1 MGIVVALNT
10 RRPAPAMMQAAG
22 SGQVLGHPLL
32 ASITAKLPVATARA
46 IERAIATGMAEGA
59 TTAAIAREIAA
70 LGIDRRTAEGI
81 ARTAAAVVTDDAR
94 RRAGW

>member
-1 MGIVVALNT
+1 MGIVVTLNT

-22 SGQVLGHPLL
+22 SGHVLGHPLL
-32 ASITAKLPVATARA
+32 ASVAAKLPVTTA
-46 IERAIATGMAEGA
+46 RAIATGMAEGV

-70 LGIDRRTAEGI
+70 LGIDRRTADGI